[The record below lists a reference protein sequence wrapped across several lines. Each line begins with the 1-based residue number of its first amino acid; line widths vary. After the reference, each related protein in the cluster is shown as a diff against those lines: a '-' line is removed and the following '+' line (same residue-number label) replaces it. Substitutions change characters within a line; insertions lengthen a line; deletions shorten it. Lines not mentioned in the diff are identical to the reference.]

1 MAVYISD
8 EETCKLIAEYA
19 KLEGKTKTAALRD
32 LLREGVKDAKWRAGA
47 PERLAQALKWL
58 EERRP
63 ARPRKP
69 LPKKVFD
76 DLYSY
81 IDEERDRLA
90 KTKSSRKEDQPNW
103 SSTRRR
109 SSR

>member
-47 PERLAQALKWL
+47 PERLAKAMEWL
-58 EERRP
+58 G
-63 ARPRKP
+63 PRIAKGPKRP

-76 DLYSY
+76 DMYRYL
-81 IDEERDRLA
+81 DEERERLA
-90 KTKSSRKEDQPNW
+90 KAKPRARKKPA
-103 SSTRRR
+103 
-109 SSR
+109 